1 MLSRTNFAVE
11 AVRKA
16 WAPLHRELVDR
27 ELGRIPVARLQ
38 DVAGGRLRTEE
49 LEKGGVRTVHDVLDA
64 GAWSLGQ
71 FPGVGRRT
79 DEKAV
84 AAARRTADDVGEVM
98 TVEMD
103 ADRPEPRTTALLV
116 ALRVL
121 VEAGPRA
128 RNVAEAGREL
138 AARLELL
145 LTDAAPASGWK
156 QMLDAGRE
164 QRRRALAAV
173 AELRLLLDE
182 AERESITQQ
191 FAQASVDL
199 LRGPDSDP
207 AGLSAWVDFET
218 RSTEYYSLLAEVA
231 GHSPS

>member
-49 LEKGGVRTVHDVLDA
+49 LEKVGVRTVHDVLDA

-79 DEKAV
+79 AEKAV
-84 AAARRTADDVGEVM
+84 AAAQRTADDVGEVM
-98 TVEMD
+98 AVGMD

-231 GHSPS
+231 GHSLS